1 MSVWVWIGVGLG
13 TAVGMS
19 VLLGVVVARVLG
31 SIAAEASRL
40 LESEV
45 WLVGPL
51 SREAEETI
59 ASTIPATR

>member
-1 MSVWVWIGVGLG
+1 MSVWAWIGIGLG
-13 TAVGMS
+13 AAVGMS
-19 VLLGVVVARVLG
+19 VLLGIVVARVLG

-51 SREAEETI
+51 SRQAEEAV
-59 ASTIPATR
+59 ASTISAAR